1 MSGGQNQLRGLL
13 CQVISLFVED
23 PHYGARRPRVETK
36 PGSDF
41 KYDTLMGLGVP
52 SAFLKDRLRR
62 FYGKCWVAAAFQLKC
77 DLTALLR
84 YYIHRRASPPYS
96 PLKVGCLPR

>member
-1 MSGGQNQLRGLL
+1 MHRRYVQSPLACPAARISCRGLL

-41 KYDTLMGLGVP
+41 KYDTFMGFGVP
-52 SAFLKDRLRR
+52 STIVKAVCDVRTK
-62 FYGKCWVAAAFQLKC
+62 KNVVAAAFC
-77 DLTALLR
+77 
-84 YYIHRRASPPYS
+84 I
-96 PLKVGCLPR
+96 

>member
-1 MSGGQNQLRGLL
+1 MHRRYVQSPLTCPAARISCRGLL

-52 SAFLKDRLRR
+52 STIVKGRARR
-62 FYGKCWVAAAFQLKC
+62 TYEKKCG
-77 DLTALLR
+77 
-84 YYIHRRASPPYS
+84 
-96 PLKVGCLPR
+96 GCCI